1 MTTGTIFFWIAVILI
16 LARMGT
22 FIERVGQPA
31 VMGELLVGIAL
42 GNLPLLGLDI
52 IESLRHDAVFF
63 FLAQLGI
70 VILLFEVG
78 LESRIEEMRR
88 LGFRVFVVAVTGV
101 ALPFILGAVAIPQ
114 VLVPGLP
121 LEGRLFLGAMLTAT
135 SVGVTARVFRD
146 LGKLKSPEARMV
158 LGAAILDDILGLVI
172 LAVIKAIVESGSVS
186 VSAIAWISGK
196 ALFFLGSAILL
207 GQLLAKRMG
216 RVLSLIQPGIGMKFI
231 LAIGFCLIFAG
242 VAEQVGLA
250 PIVGAFAAGL
260 ILEPVH
266 FTHFDDPEIVRDVG
280 NTINDAYPEI
290 QYTVIQ
296 VLEEHADI
304 HVQTLVRPI
313 GYFLIPLFFVQTG
326 MEVRLDLFC
335 NPEILLLAMGI
346 TTVAFIGKIAA
357 GLFAG
362 PVRQSVVGWG
372 LVPRGEVTLIFAATG
387 KTLGVLSDALFTA
400 VIIMV
405 ITSTVLVPPVLNV
418 LIKRAS
424 R

>member
-1 MTTGTIFFWIAVILI
+1 MSTGTIFFWMAVILI

-31 VMGELLVGIAL
+31 VLGELFVGIAL
-42 GNLPLLGLDI
+42 GNLSLLGMDF
-52 IESLRHDAVFF
+52 IEPLRHDAVFF

-78 LESRIEEMRR
+78 LESKIEEMRR
-88 LGFRVFVVAVTGV
+88 LGFRVFVVALTGV
-101 ALPFILGAVAIPQ
+101 ALPFILGTVAIPK
-114 VLVPGLP
+114 LFMPALP

-146 LGKLKSPEARMV
+146 LGRLNSPEARMV

-172 LAVIKAIVESGSVS
+172 LAVIKAIVESGSIS
-186 VSAIAWISGK
+186 APAIAWISGK
-196 ALFFLGSAILL
+196 ALFFVGTAILL

-216 RVLSLIQPGIGMKFI
+216 RVLSWIQPGIGMKFI
-231 LAIGFCLIFAG
+231 LAISFCLMFAG
-242 VAEQVGLA
+242 FAEHVGLA

-260 ILEPVH
+260 VLEPVH

-280 NTINDAYPEI
+280 RTINDAYPEI
-290 QYTVIQ
+290 QYKVIQ
-296 VLEEHADI
+296 VLEDHADI
-304 HVQTLVRPI
+304 HVQTLIRPI
-313 GYFLIPLFFVQTG
+313 GFFLVPLFFVRTG
-326 MEVRLDLFC
+326 MDVRLDLFC
-335 NPEILLLAMGI
+335 DPDILLLAMG
-346 TTVAFIGKIAA
+346 TTAVAFIGKIAA

-400 VIIMV
+400 IIIMV
-405 ITSTVLVPPVLNV
+405 VTSTVLVPPVLNV
-418 LIKRAS
+418 LIKRTS

>member
-1 MTTGTIFFWIAVILI
+1 M
-16 LARMGT
+16 
-22 FIERVGQPA
+22 
-31 VMGELLVGIAL
+31 MGELLVGIAL

-52 IESLRHDAVFF
+52 IEPLRHDAVFF

-114 VLVPGLP
+114 MLVPGLP

-186 VSAIAWISGK
+186 VCAIAWISGK

-231 LAIGFCLIFAG
+231 LAIGFCLIFCRGCRAG
-242 VAEQVGLA
+242 R
-250 PIVGAFAAGL
+250 PGADCRRVCRRFDPGAGSFH
-260 ILEPVH
+260 P
-266 FTHFDDPEIVRDVG
+266 FR
-280 NTINDAYPEI
+280 
-290 QYTVIQ
+290 
-296 VLEEHADI
+296 
-304 HVQTLVRPI
+304 RP
-313 GYFLIPLFFVQTG
+313 
-326 MEVRLDLFC
+326 
-335 NPEILLLAMGI
+335 
-346 TTVAFIGKIAA
+346 
-357 GLFAG
+357 
-362 PVRQSVVGWG
+362 
-372 LVPRGEVTLIFAATG
+372 
-387 KTLGVLSDALFTA
+387 
-400 VIIMV
+400 
-405 ITSTVLVPPVLNV
+405 
-418 LIKRAS
+418 
-424 R
+424 